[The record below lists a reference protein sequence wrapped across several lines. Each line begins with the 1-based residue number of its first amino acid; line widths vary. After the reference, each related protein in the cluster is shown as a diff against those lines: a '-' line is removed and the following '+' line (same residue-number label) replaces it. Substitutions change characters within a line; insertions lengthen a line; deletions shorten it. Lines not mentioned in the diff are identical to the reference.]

1 MSNLK
6 KIRELREM
14 TQAELADKSGVNVR
28 MIQHYEQGTKDIKK
42 SNVITALSLSEAL
55 GCDIR
60 EIL

>member
-28 MIQHYEQGTKDIKK
+28 MIQHYEQGAKDIRK
-42 SNVITALSLSEAL
+42 SNVITALKLSEAL
-55 GCDIR
+55 GCDIK

>member
-28 MIQHYEQGTKDIKK
+28 MIQHYEQGTKDIRK
-42 SNVITALSLSEAL
+42 SNVITALKLSEAL
-55 GCDIR
+55 GCDIK

>member
-28 MIQHYEQGTKDIKK
+28 MIQHYEQGTKDIRK
-42 SNVITALSLSEAL
+42 SNVITALNLSEAL
-55 GCDIR
+55 GCDIK